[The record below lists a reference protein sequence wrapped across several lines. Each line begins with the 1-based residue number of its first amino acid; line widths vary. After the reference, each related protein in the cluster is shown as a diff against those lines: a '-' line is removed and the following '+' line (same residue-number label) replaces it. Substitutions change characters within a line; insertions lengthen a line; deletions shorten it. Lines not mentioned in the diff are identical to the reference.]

1 MNFYFSINEKMNK
14 MNAFFLSKLKLQK
27 LKLRNFMTKLILR
40 FGSINLIILKDLL
53 IISSLIYV
61 FTEKLMFFEKY
72 IFSLNVSEERILFLK
87 LRAYEYSSLSKT
99 FV

>member
-1 MNFYFSINEKMNK
+1 MNK